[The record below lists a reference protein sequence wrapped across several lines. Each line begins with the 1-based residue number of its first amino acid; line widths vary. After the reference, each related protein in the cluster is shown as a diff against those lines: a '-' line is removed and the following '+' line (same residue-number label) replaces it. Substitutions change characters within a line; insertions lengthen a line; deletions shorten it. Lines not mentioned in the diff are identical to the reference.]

1 MKINLEILFKR
12 HRFYSTVNL
21 FLFVVVIATA
31 SISDLASQQIVRDG
45 SFEFPKNNMYP
56 IKLTGSNFYE
66 INELMKC
73 IGFCSMT
80 VNFTWPPVGRPCY
93 CDYKDDLDNWFGG
106 WYWATSHGS
115 PDYFHRN
122 GDGSA
127 KSPNVSVIFG
137 AQPEKRYPY
146 GYPAYNNK
154 DSAFTGIRIGQLI
167 PPKTGDGYEK
177 GTFLSYKEYIQSR
190 LLIPLVGPALYK
202 VKFYVS
208 KSQRRHFPL
217 KQICAFFSD
226 TIIVNPFT
234 AKDTAWTVNLAY
246 NDTKPIHYITEAQIC
261 SKDSLYQS
269 ADVNGLGGWQ
279 EISGILEVPE
289 GITYNYVTIGN
300 FEDDYDLSA
309 SVNEYKSTWTRNNY
323 ERYYFIDNL
332 TIIPYDS
339 TEPEPCICKPY
350 SYDFQIERQS
360 VPEDSTKCCYD
371 FRINIPNRYSH
382 IGHCGISRI
391 KILHDQSL
399 ILDTTASYHPYVF
412 NGTIVNSS
420 FCLDNFDS
428 ENNKFTI
435 QLFSDNDSLLS
446 ECIREFKLNCLCDC
460 SDLESMTN
468 NPSGINFYLQKVDSS
483 STGDCCWDIMINN
496 SSDSSAC
503 KLDLSNKYL
512 IVDSDVPSFSYDF
525 YPDEFALTQQTPFN
539 KFFQAPSDFILNF
552 GESKRIGTI
561 CSKGIPAMFNEIEL
575 NFVFS
580 STTSSHDSV
589 KCATVLTQ
597 KLSCDS
603 VESCCDI
610 YTIVVDS
617 LYRFPIDSSNH
628 YCGVYLKLDYKNT
641 PDYCNFDD
649 SLSVVVSN
657 HTDGIAWLG
666 STLKLSEIA
675 HFPAPISPLIFFDGI
690 TELCVHITNL
700 RTNEVC
706 EKCILMFCDNII
718 PGEPLQKGSI
728 DTHLKNDE
736 IKIVPNP
743 TDDWI
748 DIYFNSEV
756 ASESKLAIYSLMGEE
771 MLTKTIKVREGKNST
786 RLSTIDLPPSQY
798 YLKINIEGKIMTQ
811 SVMVAR

>member
-1 MKINLEILFKR
+1 
-12 HRFYSTVNL
+12 
-21 FLFVVVIATA
+21 VVIATA
-31 SISDLASQQIVRDG
+31 SISDLASQQIVKDG

-73 IGFCSMT
+73 IGFCAFQPPND
-80 VNFTWPPVGRPCY
+80 VFTWPPVGAPCY
-93 CDYKDDLDNWFGG
+93 CDYKDGLGNWFGG
-106 WYWATSHGS
+106 WYWATSNGS

-122 GDGSA
+122 GLGSA

-146 GYPAYNNK
+146 GYPDYNNK
-154 DSAFTGIRIGQLI
+154 DSAFTGIRIGQI
-167 PPKTGDGYEK
+167 KPKRLNGEYEK

-208 KSQRRHFPL
+208 KSQRRNFPI

-226 TIIVNPFT
+226 TAIVNQFPV
-234 AKDTAWTVNLAY
+234 KDTAWTVNLAY
-246 NDTKPIHYITEAQIC
+246 NDTEPIHYITEAQIC

-309 SVNEYKSTWTRNNY
+309 SANQYKSNWTRDNY

-339 TEPEPCICKPY
+339 TEPEPCICKSY
-350 SYDFQIERQS
+350 SYEFQIERQS
-360 VPEDSTKCCYD
+360 LPDDSTKCCYN
-371 FRINIPNRYSH
+371 FQIEIPIKYTH
-382 IGHCGISRI
+382 IGHCGIRRI
-391 KILHDQSL
+391 KIFHAQSQ
-399 ILDTTASYHPYVF
+399 ILDTIASYPPYVF
-412 NGTIVNSS
+412 NGTPVVNS
-420 FCLDNFDS
+420 FCIDNFDS

-435 QLFSDNDSLLS
+435 QLYSDNDSLLS
-446 ECIREFKLNCLCDC
+446 ECTKEFKLNCLCDC
-460 SDLESMTN
+460 NDLESMAN

-496 SSDSSAC
+496 TSASDSSSC
-503 KLDLSNKYL
+503 KFDLSNQYL
-512 IVDSDVPSFSYDF
+512 IVDSDVPSDSYDF
-525 YPDEFALTQQTPFN
+525 YLDEFALTQQTPFN
-539 KFFQAPSDFILNF
+539 KTYQTPSDFILNF

-561 CSKGIPAMFNEIEL
+561 CSKGIPAMFNEIKL

-603 VESCCDI
+603 VESCCDT
-610 YTIVVDS
+610 YTIVIDS
-617 LYRFPIDSSNH
+617 VYKFPIDSSNFE
-628 YCGVYLKLDYKNT
+628 CGVYLKLDYKNT

-649 SLSVVVSN
+649 SLNVMVNDNYAQMVW
-657 HTDGIAWLG
+657 IG
-666 STLKLSEIA
+666 STLRLSDITQ
-675 HFPAPISPLIFFDGI
+675 FPVPISPLILFNGY
-690 TELCVHITNL
+690 TEICVRITNL
-700 RTNEVC
+700 RTQELC
-706 EKCILMFCDNII
+706 EKCFWVFCDVIGTSGPQYDLHRDLPDNQI
-718 PGEPLQKGSI
+718 EP
-728 DTHLKNDE
+728 DE
-736 IKIVPNP
+736 IKIIPNP
-743 TDDWI
+743 TDNWI

-756 ASESKLAIYSLMGEE
+756 ASECKLAIYSLMGEE